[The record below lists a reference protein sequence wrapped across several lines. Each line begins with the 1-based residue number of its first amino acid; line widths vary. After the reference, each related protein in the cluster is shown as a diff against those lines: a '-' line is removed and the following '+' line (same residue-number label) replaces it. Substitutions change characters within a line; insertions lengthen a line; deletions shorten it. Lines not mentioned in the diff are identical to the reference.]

1 MRPISGFSSC
11 AARSRMSHALAALLV
26 ASPGSRPPGSPNLS
40 PRVLDRVSKVAPM
53 KLTREASAIVGRSSI
68 GMLALRSRRLPLVN
82 PAVFSFASGSLWMT
96 TSRFA
101 AKTIIAKRDP
111 RAAFLV
117 DVGSQAVLLRGAL
130 EVFDPL
136 DASSQLRA
144 MLEGPGYFLGMA
156 GYALRNAPFIAGY
169 ALDLARLP
177 REWMPYNRVV
187 LRLKLSDADLVEGSP
202 FPPAQAARV
211 PAVPAE
217 VSRRL
222 AGVSRG
228 YACWIEGGMPVVRPA
243 FWEVDHGRVTVAP
256 TSGRPRAGSPGALV
270 VESHHRFRPSLM
282 VGACVRGS
290 FAASNDGEAIAERYG
305 IKLGE
310 VPPVIELKAE
320 RVTSWRGF
328 AITTAVPRSARQLR
342 VAEG

>member
-1 MRPISGFSSC
+1 MR
-11 AARSRMSHALAALLV
+11 
-26 ASPGSRPPGSPNLS
+26 
-40 PRVLDRVSKVAPM
+40 
-53 KLTREASAIVGRSSI
+53 LTREAGAILGKTTI

-82 PAVFSFASGSLWMT
+82 PAVFSFAGGSLWMT
-96 TSRFA
+96 TSRYA
-101 AKTIIAKRDP
+101 AKTIMAKRDP

-117 DVGSQAVLLRGAL
+117 DSGAEAVLLRGAL

-136 DASSQLRA
+136 NVSSQVRA

-156 GYALRNAPFIAGY
+156 GYALRNAPFVAGY

-187 LRLKLSDADLVEGSP
+187 LRLKLSDADLVEGAP
-202 FPPAQAARV
+202 FPAAQAARV

-228 YACWIEGGMPVVRPA
+228 YACWIEGGLPLIRPA
-243 FWEVDHGRVTVAP
+243 FWEVDHGRVSIAP
-256 TSGRPRAGSPGALV
+256 TSGRPRSGSPGALV
-270 VESHHRFRPSLM
+270 VEWHHRFRPSLM
-282 VGACVRGS
+282 VGACVRGT
-290 FAASNDGEAIAERYG
+290 FAPSTDGEAIAERYG
-305 IKLGE
+305 IEPSE
-310 VPPVIELKAE
+310 VPDVIDLKPE

-328 AITTAVPRSARQLR
+328 ETITSVPRGARELR
-342 VAEG
+342 AAEG